1 MQTPSLANLPGSLNR
16 TAGGNVGFYMTLRS
30 AGASG
35 KLLGIVID
43 GTKVH
48 TGDNDSHVAAVR
60 SLMQK
65 AKLGAPSTHSVTVRD
80 RFESYVYTL
89 SFEPGAPSF
98 SISRNGRD
106 VLPLMVGS
114 WEHVNPNM

>member
-1 MQTPSLANLPGSLNR
+1 
-16 TAGGNVGFYMTLRS
+16 MTLRS
-30 AGASG
+30 PGASG

-48 TGDNDSHVAAVR
+48 TGSNDSHVAAVR
-60 SLMQK
+60 SLMQN
-65 AKLGAPSTHSVTVRD
+65 AKIGAPSTPSVTVMD
-80 RFESYVYTL
+80 GFSTYVYTL

-98 SISRNGRD
+98 SISRNGRA

-114 WEHVNPNM
+114 WAHVDPDL